1 MPERASWIGAT
12 LRTVVIVVAAL
23 GLVAVGCT
31 VSQNLVSADET
42 ATAEASGEA
51 QMAEHQFPVQLT
63 DEQWRAILTE
73 EQYQVTRHGGTECA
87 FTGQF
92 WNDHREGVYHCVCC
106 GNPLFSSDAKFDSG
120 TGWPSYFQ
128 PVGPDRVYERVDRS
142 HGMVRT
148 EVLCNRCGAHLGH
161 VFRDG
166 PEPTGLRFCINS
178 VALEWKPKLTEPS
191 ENAGALEK
199 LPAVERTAQQT
210 PAADTTEPAE

>member
-1 MPERASWIGAT
+1 MRQPVSWAGVT
-12 LRTVVIVVAAL
+12 LRAIVTVVAAL
-23 GLVAVGCT
+23 GLVAIGCT

-51 QMAEHQFPVQLT
+51 QMAEKQFPVQKT
-63 DEQWRAILTE
+63 DEQWRALLTE
-73 EQYQVTRHGGTECA
+73 EQYKVTRVGGTECA

-92 WNDHREGVYHCVCC
+92 WNDHRDGVYHCVCC
-106 GNPLFSSDAKFDSG
+106 GNPLFSSDAKFESG

-128 PVGPDRVYERVDRS
+128 PLSPERVYEKTDRS

-166 PEPTGLRFCINS
+166 PDPTGLRFCINS
-178 VALEWKPKLTEPS
+178 VALQWKPELVEPTDGVATP
-191 ENAGALEK
+191 E
-199 LPAVERTAQQT
+199 
-210 PAADTTEPAE
+210 PAAESAEAAQE